1 MICPHPT
8 IPEDSAFFDRLAA
21 AQRRLRLPISGS
33 FEITQRCN
41 LRCAHCYLGDYR
53 GGQPGLQEL
62 TTAEVCRLLD
72 QVTDAGC
79 LWLLITGGEPFLRPD
94 LLEIYRYAR
103 RKGLLLTLF
112 TNATLIDE
120 AAADALAEM
129 PPQSIEI
136 TLYGATPQTYESIT
150 GRVGSYQHFRRGLD
164 LLLRRGLNV
173 KLKTML
179 ITLNR
184 HELPAMQA
192 LAESLG
198 VEFRYD
204 PMLNAAIDGGRA
216 PLALR
221 LPPQEVVSYD
231 QADPIRQRDLRRLL
245 EGFKGQQADDRLLYT
260 CGAGQ
265 NTFHID
271 PFGRLGACIMSRHQ
285 TYDLRRGTFKEGWEQ
300 FLSGVR
306 RQPAAGGN
314 ACARCQLLPMCG
326 QCPGWAGLE
335 SGDPQQK
342 VDYLCQVAHLRYT
355 TLGLDS
361 AVHLISE

>member
-8 IPEDSAFFDRLAA
+8 IPEDSAFFDRLVAV
-21 AQRRLRLPISGS
+21 QHRLRLPISGS
-33 FEITQRCN
+33 IEVTQRCN

-53 GGQPGLQEL
+53 RGHSGLKEL
-62 TTAEVCRLLD
+62 TTAEIYRLLD
-72 QVTDAGC
+72 QMANAGC

-94 LLEIYRYAR
+94 LLDIYRYAR

-120 AAADALAEM
+120 ATADALAEM

-136 TLYGATPQTYESIT
+136 TIYGATPQIYQSVT
-150 GRVGSYQHFRRGLD
+150 GRRASYQRFRRGLD
-164 LLLRRGLNV
+164 LLLQRGLNV

-179 ITLNR
+179 MTLNR

-192 LAESLG
+192 LAKSLG

-216 PLALR
+216 PIALR
-221 LPPQEVVSYD
+221 LLPEEVVSCD
-231 QADPIRQRDLRRLL
+231 QADPTRQYDLRRLL
-245 EGFKGQQADDRLLYT
+245 EGFKGQQADDHLLYT

-271 PFGRLGACIMSRHQ
+271 PFGRLSACIMSRSQ
-285 TYDLRRGTFKEGWEQ
+285 TYDLRQGTFQQGWDQ
-300 FLSGVR
+300 FLASVR
-306 RQPAAGGN
+306 QQPTAHIN
-314 ACARCQLLPMCG
+314 ICARCELLPMCG
-326 QCPGWAGLE
+326 QCPGWACLE
-335 SGDPQQK
+335 SGDPEKK
-342 VDYLCQVAHLRYT
+342 VDYLCKVAHLRYI
-355 TLGLDS
+355 TLGLNLPS
-361 AVHLISE
+361 V